1 MRPLDEIKNLRE
13 QIGEESRQAVLDTLI
28 ELQIKSLE
36 RLLETN
42 GAHVKSPMAYN
53 TVVSLIEQL
62 KYYAPAT
69 FRETE
74 LNFGNEQQKA
84 FDGIPLYG
92 KQ

>member
-1 MRPLDEIKNLRE
+1 MKPLNEVKNLRE

-53 TVVSLIEQL
+53 TCASLIEQL
-62 KYYAPAT
+62 KYYAPAA

-74 LNFGNEQQKA
+74 LNFENEQKKA
-84 FDGIPLYG
+84 VFGTPLYG
-92 KQ
+92 NP

>member
-1 MRPLDEIKNLRE
+1 MRPLNEVKNLQE

-53 TVVSLIEQL
+53 TVASLIGQL
-62 KYYAPAT
+62 KYYAPAA

-74 LNFGNEQQKA
+74 LNYDNEQVKQFA
-84 FDGIPLYG
+84 GIPLYG
-92 KQ
+92 KP